1 LFTSETGGFKVLMP
15 GEARLSKSDDVTAF
29 RVDRPQEAV
38 IYTVSYVDFSSDPA
52 TEKDGV
58 KEAFAGTIQGIT
70 DEGGKVLATKPLTIG
85 TYPGQ
90 EIQAKLA
97 NGMTTRIRVYIV
109 EKRLYLVI
117 ATAKND
123 RNLTKSIEGYL
134 NSFQLI
140 GR

>member
-1 LFTSETGGFKVLMP
+1 MP
-15 GEARLSKSDDVTAF
+15 GEAKVSKSDDVTAF
-29 RVDRPQEAV
+29 RVDRPQEGV
-38 IYTVSYVDFSSDPA
+38 VYTVSYVDFSADP
-52 TEKDGV
+52 TQEKDGV
-58 KEAFAGTIQGIT
+58 KEAFAGTLQGIT
-70 DEGGKVLATKPLTIG
+70 DEGGKVLATKAIALQ

-97 NGMTTRIRVYIV
+97 NGMTTRLRVYIV

-117 ATAKND
+117 ATVKSD
-123 RNLTKSIEGYL
+123 RNLAKSIEGYL